1 MNMKS
6 MSMHSTQ
13 YLVGAPFAWI
23 TAAMRRGM
31 ESISLWHCSGV
42 MRTQVALIVAFS
54 SSALLGLAYR
64 IFLFTIPHWFS
75 MGLRSGVFAGQL
87 RRGMP
92 WSLNQVLVALALC
105 AGAKSCWK
113 MKSASPYCWSAAG
126 SMKCS
131 KTSWYTAVLALDL
144 RKHSGPTPADDM
156 APQTITDCGNFTL
169 DLKQRGFCASPLF
182 LQTLGPWFPKEM
194 QNLLSSENITLDHS
208 AAVQSFL
215 SLAQARRFWR
225 CLLFKSGLTQGMRQ
239 LKPMS
244 CIRLC
249 VVVLEALTP
258 AAVHS
263 LWISPTFLN
272 GFCFTIL
279 SRVRLSLL
287 LVHFF
292 STTSFPSLHLSINVL
307 GHRALWTASLFCN
320 DLLCLA
326 LLVQGVNG
334 RLLDNCQVCSLPHDY
349 VAYRTR
355 LRDHLK
361 AFAGVLS

>member
-1 MNMKS
+1 ML
-6 MSMHSTQ
+6 T
-13 YLVGAPFAWI
+13 
-23 TAAMRRGM
+23 
-31 ESISLWHCSGV
+31 
-42 MRTQVALIVAFS
+42 
-54 SSALLGLAYR
+54 
-64 IFLFTIPHWFS
+64 
-75 MGLRSGVFAGQL
+75 
-87 RRGMP
+87 
-92 WSLNQVLVALALC
+92 
-105 AGAKSCWK
+105 
-113 MKSASPYCWSAAG
+113 
-126 SMKCS
+126 
-131 KTSWYTAVLALDL
+131 LDL

-156 APQTITDCGNFTL
+156 APQTITDCGNVTL
-169 DLKQRGFCASPLF
+169 DLKQHGFCASSLF

-292 STTSFPSLHLSINVL
+292 LPHLRLSINVL

-334 RLLDNCQVCSLPHDY
+334 RLSSQQSSPWLCSLQN
-349 VAYRTR
+349 
-355 LRDHLK
+355 
-361 AFAGVLS
+361 

>member
-1 MNMKS
+1 
-6 MSMHSTQ
+6 
-13 YLVGAPFAWI
+13 
-23 TAAMRRGM
+23 
-31 ESISLWHCSGV
+31 
-42 MRTQVALIVAFS
+42 
-54 SSALLGLAYR
+54 
-64 IFLFTIPHWFS
+64 
-75 MGLRSGVFAGQL
+75 
-87 RRGMP
+87 
-92 WSLNQVLVALALC
+92 
-105 AGAKSCWK
+105 
-113 MKSASPYCWSAAG
+113 
-126 SMKCS
+126 MKCS
-131 KTSWYTAVLALDL
+131 KTSWYTAVLTLDL

-263 LWISPTFLN
+263 LWIFPTFLN

-279 SRVRLSLL
+279 SRVRISLL

-292 STTSFPSLHLSINVL
+292 LPHLFLPFASINVL
-307 GHRALWTASLFCN
+307 GHRALWTASPFCN
-320 DLLCLA
+320 ELLCLA

-334 RLLDNCQVCSLPHDY
+334 RLLDNCQVSSLPHDC

>member
-6 MSMHSTQ
+6 MRMYSTQ

-23 TAAMRRGM
+23 SAAMRRGM

-42 MRTQVALIVAFS
+42 MRAQVALIVAFS

-64 IFLFTIPHWFS
+64 IFLFTIPHRFS
-75 MGLRSGVFAGQL
+75 MGLRSGEFAGQL
-87 RRGMP
+87 RTGIP

-113 MKSASPYCWSAAG
+113 MKYASPYRWSAAG

-131 KTSWYTAVLALDL
+131 KTSWYTAVLTLDL
-144 RKHSGPTPADDM
+144 RKHSGPTPADYM

-182 LQTLGPWFPKEM
+182 LQTLGPLISKGNAKFTFIREHNFGP
-194 QNLLSSENITLDHS
+194 LSSSPVETLLTLSVVQEWLDTRNATAETHVLHTS
-208 AAVQSFL
+208 VRSGSWSTDSSCSPLFVNLPHIFEWVLFHNPLQGAVIPIACTL
-215 SLAQARRFWR
+215 
-225 CLLFKSGLTQGMRQ
+225 
-239 LKPMS
+239 
-244 CIRLC
+244 
-249 VVVLEALTP
+249 
-258 AAVHS
+258 
-263 LWISPTFLN
+263 
-272 GFCFTIL
+272 
-279 SRVRLSLL
+279 
-287 LVHFF
+287 F
-292 STTSFPSLHLSINVL
+292 STTSFPSLRPSINVL

-334 RLLDNCQVCSLPHDY
+334 RLLDNCQVSSLPHDC

-361 AFAGVLS
+361 AFVGVLS

>member
-1 MNMKS
+1 
-6 MSMHSTQ
+6 
-13 YLVGAPFAWI
+13 
-23 TAAMRRGM
+23 
-31 ESISLWHCSGV
+31 
-42 MRTQVALIVAFS
+42 
-54 SSALLGLAYR
+54 
-64 IFLFTIPHWFS
+64 
-75 MGLRSGVFAGQL
+75 
-87 RRGMP
+87 
-92 WSLNQVLVALALC
+92 
-105 AGAKSCWK
+105 
-113 MKSASPYCWSAAG
+113 
-126 SMKCS
+126 MKCS
-131 KTSWYTAVLALDL
+131 KTSWYTAVLTLDL

-215 SLAQARRFWR
+215 SLDQARCFWR
-225 CLLFKSGLTQGMRQ
+225 CLLFKSGLTQGMQQ

-249 VVVLEALTP
+249 VVVLDSSCSPLFVNLPHIFEWVLFHNP
-258 AAVHS
+258 LQGAVIPIACT
-263 LWISPTFLN
+263 L
-272 GFCFTIL
+272 
-279 SRVRLSLL
+279 
-287 LVHFF
+287 F
-292 STTSFPSLHLSINVL
+292 STTSFPSLRLSINVL

-334 RLLDNCQVCSLPHDY
+334 RLLDNCQVSSLPHDC

>member
-1 MNMKS
+1 
-6 MSMHSTQ
+6 
-13 YLVGAPFAWI
+13 
-23 TAAMRRGM
+23 
-31 ESISLWHCSGV
+31 
-42 MRTQVALIVAFS
+42 
-54 SSALLGLAYR
+54 
-64 IFLFTIPHWFS
+64 
-75 MGLRSGVFAGQL
+75 
-87 RRGMP
+87 
-92 WSLNQVLVALALC
+92 
-105 AGAKSCWK
+105 
-113 MKSASPYCWSAAG
+113 
-126 SMKCS
+126 MKCS
-131 KTSWYTAVLALDL
+131 KTSWYTAVLTLDL

-208 AAVQSFL
+208 AAV
-215 SLAQARRFWR
+215 
-225 CLLFKSGLTQGMRQ
+225 
-239 LKPMS
+239 
-244 CIRLC
+244 
-249 VVVLEALTP
+249 
-258 AAVHS
+258 HS
-263 LWISPTFLN
+263 LWISPIFLN

-307 GHRALWTASLFCN
+307 GHRTLWTASLFCN

-334 RLLDNCQVCSLPHDY
+334 RLLDNCQVSSLPHDC

>member
-1 MNMKS
+1 MFHCFIAFYFYFLYFIFLHFPLS
-6 MSMHSTQ
+6 GPVLT
-13 YLVGAPFAWI
+13 Y
-23 TAAMRRGM
+23 
-31 ESISLWHCSGV
+31 ISL
-42 MRTQVALIVAFS
+42 LI
-54 SSALLGLAYR
+54 
-64 IFLFTIPHWFS
+64 IPC
-75 MGLRSGVFAGQL
+75 MIVYVTNNKE
-87 RRGMP
+87 P
-92 WSLNQVLVALALC
+92 W
-105 AGAKSCWK
+105 
-113 MKSASPYCWSAAG
+113 
-126 SMKCS
+126 
-131 KTSWYTAVLALDL
+131 
-144 RKHSGPTPADDM
+144 
-156 APQTITDCGNFTL
+156 TL
-169 DLKQRGFCASPLF
+169 
-182 LQTLGPWFPKEM
+182 
-194 QNLLSSENITLDHS
+194 
-208 AAVQSFL
+208 
-215 SLAQARRFWR
+215 
-225 CLLFKSGLTQGMRQ
+225 
-239 LKPMS
+239 S

-279 SRVRLSLL
+279 SRVRLSPL

-292 STTSFPSLHLSINVL
+292 STTYFPSLRLSINVL

-334 RLLDNCQVCSLPHDY
+334 RLLDNCQFSSLPHDC

>member
-1 MNMKS
+1 
-6 MSMHSTQ
+6 
-13 YLVGAPFAWI
+13 
-23 TAAMRRGM
+23 
-31 ESISLWHCSGV
+31 
-42 MRTQVALIVAFS
+42 
-54 SSALLGLAYR
+54 
-64 IFLFTIPHWFS
+64 
-75 MGLRSGVFAGQL
+75 
-87 RRGMP
+87 
-92 WSLNQVLVALALC
+92 
-105 AGAKSCWK
+105 
-113 MKSASPYCWSAAG
+113 
-126 SMKCS
+126 MKCS
-131 KTSWYTAVLALDL
+131 KTSWYTAVLTLDL
-144 RKHSGPTPADDM
+144 RKHSGPTPADGM

-194 QNLLSSENITLDHS
+194 LNLLSPENITLDHS

-215 SLAQARRFWR
+215 SLAQARRFWC

-249 VVVLEALTP
+249 VVVLGSTDSSCSPLFVNLPHIFEWVLFHNP
-258 AAVHS
+258 LQGAVIPIACT
-263 LWISPTFLN
+263 L
-272 GFCFTIL
+272 
-279 SRVRLSLL
+279 
-287 LVHFF
+287 F
-292 STTSFPSLHLSINVL
+292 STTSFPSLRLSINVL
-307 GHRALWTASLFCN
+307 GHGALWTASLFCN

-334 RLLDNCQVCSLPHDY
+334 RLLDNCQVSSLPHDC

>member
-1 MNMKS
+1 
-6 MSMHSTQ
+6 
-13 YLVGAPFAWI
+13 
-23 TAAMRRGM
+23 
-31 ESISLWHCSGV
+31 
-42 MRTQVALIVAFS
+42 
-54 SSALLGLAYR
+54 
-64 IFLFTIPHWFS
+64 
-75 MGLRSGVFAGQL
+75 
-87 RRGMP
+87 
-92 WSLNQVLVALALC
+92 
-105 AGAKSCWK
+105 
-113 MKSASPYCWSAAG
+113 
-126 SMKCS
+126 MKCS
-131 KTSWYTAVLALDL
+131 KTSWYTAVLTLDL

-249 VVVLEALTP
+249 VVV
-258 AAVHS
+258 
-263 LWISPTFLN
+263 
-272 GFCFTIL
+272 
-279 SRVRLSLL
+279 VRSACTL
-287 LVHFF
+287 F
-292 STTSFPSLHLSINVL
+292 STTSFPSLRLSINVL

-334 RLLDNCQVCSLPHDY
+334 RLLDNCQVSSLPHDC

>member
-1 MNMKS
+1 
-6 MSMHSTQ
+6 
-13 YLVGAPFAWI
+13 
-23 TAAMRRGM
+23 
-31 ESISLWHCSGV
+31 
-42 MRTQVALIVAFS
+42 
-54 SSALLGLAYR
+54 
-64 IFLFTIPHWFS
+64 
-75 MGLRSGVFAGQL
+75 
-87 RRGMP
+87 
-92 WSLNQVLVALALC
+92 
-105 AGAKSCWK
+105 
-113 MKSASPYCWSAAG
+113 
-126 SMKCS
+126 MKCS
-131 KTSWYTAVLALDL
+131 KTSWYTAVLTLDL

-182 LQTLGPWFPKEM
+182 LQTLEPWFPKEM

-249 VVVLEALTP
+249 SGSWSTDSSCSPLFVNLPHIFEWVLFHNPLQG
-258 AAVHS
+258 AV
-263 LWISPTFLN
+263 ISIACTL
-272 GFCFTIL
+272 
-279 SRVRLSLL
+279 
-287 LVHFF
+287 F
-292 STTSFPSLHLSINVL
+292 STTFFPSLRLSINVL

-334 RLLDNCQVCSLPHDY
+334 RLLDNCQVSSLPHDC

-355 LRDHLK
+355 LRPFKGLCRCFELISWLECGTRCLQYWTFSQYSTFLRYWIWGFH
-361 AFAGVLS
+361 

>member
-1 MNMKS
+1 MVLKPGTGS
-6 MSMHSTQ
+6 FGT
-13 YLVGAPFAWI
+13 VC
-23 TAAMRRGM
+23 R
-31 ESISLWHCSGV
+31 C
-42 MRTQVALIVAFS
+42 
-54 SSALLGLAYR
+54 
-64 IFLFTIPHWFS
+64 
-75 MGLRSGVFAGQL
+75 
-87 RRGMP
+87 
-92 WSLNQVLVALALC
+92 QVLLENEIC
-105 AGAKSCWK
+105 IWS
-113 MKSASPYCWSAAG
+113 WSAAG

-131 KTSWYTAVLALDL
+131 KTSWYTAVLTLDL

-194 QNLLSSENITLDHS
+194 QNLLSSESITLDHS

-258 AAVHS
+258 AAVHA

-292 STTSFPSLHLSINVL
+292 STTSFPSLRLSINVL

-334 RLLDNCQVCSLPHDY
+334 RLLDNCQVSSLPHDC

>member
-1 MNMKS
+1 
-6 MSMHSTQ
+6 
-13 YLVGAPFAWI
+13 
-23 TAAMRRGM
+23 
-31 ESISLWHCSGV
+31 
-42 MRTQVALIVAFS
+42 
-54 SSALLGLAYR
+54 
-64 IFLFTIPHWFS
+64 
-75 MGLRSGVFAGQL
+75 
-87 RRGMP
+87 
-92 WSLNQVLVALALC
+92 
-105 AGAKSCWK
+105 
-113 MKSASPYCWSAAG
+113 
-126 SMKCS
+126 MKCS
-131 KTSWYTAVLALDL
+131 KTSCYTAVLTLDL

-194 QNLLSSENITLDHS
+194 QNLLSSENITLDYS

-225 CLLFKSGLTQGMRQ
+225 SLLFKSGLTQGMRQ

-263 LWISPTFLN
+263 VNLPHIFLWVLFHNPLQGAVIPIACTL
-272 GFCFTIL
+272 
-279 SRVRLSLL
+279 
-287 LVHFF
+287 F
-292 STTSFPSLHLSINVL
+292 STTSFPSLRLSINVL
-307 GHRALWTASLFCN
+307 RHRALWTASLFCN

-326 LLVQGVNG
+326 LLVQGGNG
-334 RLLDNCQVCSLPHDY
+334 RLLDNCQVSSLPRDC

-361 AFAGVLS
+361 AFACVLS